1 MSKVI
6 VVTGVSRGIGRAIVD
21 ELMSKNDS
29 VIIYGIARTESSLKE
44 LQKGYEG
51 RFHYIVGDI
60 SDNEIQKKLVSRVVE
75 EQGHCNALIAN
86 AGVLDPVAPVDEFD
100 QQKWQTHFNIN
111 FFSIVSLVS
120 QLLPYVEKVN
130 GNCVFVSS
138 GASVKHY
145 YGWSCYGAAKAALNS
160 YAQALASEKPNIRS
174 IAVAPG
180 VVDTQMQVDIR
191 EKFGPKSMTPQALKR
206 FTDLQKNGQLLKPE
220 IPASVYA
227 ALALNGIPN
236 DLNGTYVRYN
246 DARLTLNE

>member
-6 VVTGVSRGIGRAIVD
+6 VVTGVSRGIGRAIVH
-21 ELMSKNDS
+21 ELMSKDDS
-29 VIIYGIARTESSLKE
+29 VIVYGIARTESSLKE
-44 LQKGYEG
+44 LHNEYED

-60 SDNEIQKKLVSRVVE
+60 SDISIQKKLISQIAQ
-75 EQGHCNALIAN
+75 EQGHCDSLIAN
-86 AGVLDPVAPVDEFD
+86 AGVLEPVAPVDEFD
-100 QQKWQTHFNIN
+100 QEKWQTHFNIN
-111 FFSIVSLVS
+111 FFSVVSLVS
-120 QLLPYVEKVN
+120 QLLPYIEKVN
-130 GNCVFVSS
+130 GNCIFVSS

-160 YAQALASEKPNIRS
+160 YAQALASEKSNIRS

-191 EKFGPKSMTPQALKR
+191 EKFGPQSMTPQALKR

-227 ALALNGIPN
+227 ALAFNGIPN
-236 DLNGTYVRYN
+236 DLNGSYVRYN
-246 DARLTLNE
+246 DPRLTLDE